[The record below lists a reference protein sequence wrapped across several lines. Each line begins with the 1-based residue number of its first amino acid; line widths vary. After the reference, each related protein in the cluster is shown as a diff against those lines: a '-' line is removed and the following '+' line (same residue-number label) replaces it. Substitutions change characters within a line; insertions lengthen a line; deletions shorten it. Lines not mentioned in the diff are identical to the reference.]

1 VIKIEAW
8 MLYHHRAL
16 YKQGSLFDT
25 IDTDILSLRQ
35 WSSVFTIYTD
45 MSSHRLK
52 SSMND
57 DISATTDVPS
67 QEYFV
72 LITRNL

>member
-1 VIKIEAW
+1 
-8 MLYHHRAL
+8 
-16 YKQGSLFDT
+16 
-25 IDTDILSLRQ
+25 
-35 WSSVFTIYTD
+35 
-45 MSSHRLK
+45 
-52 SSMND
+52 MND

>member
-1 VIKIEAW
+1 MIKIEAW

-16 YKQGSLFDT
+16 YKQWSLFDT

-52 SSMND
+52 SFMND